1 MKRKQQRKTMLLLA
15 LLSCSAAVVGMSTWK
30 AVAAADTADAD
41 RFALVNGAS
50 VRLKKGDSGIRF
62 RVEMGSNIYDE
73 LTQLNG
79 DVVAA
84 KAGMFVVPYAF
95 VNNANA
101 YNGAVGEYE
110 TFKQKI
116 DIVFYDSQAEMNQ
129 IYQDG
134 DYYYANGAVVDM
146 KFANLN
152 LEYVGIGYIATTTE
166 TGTNY
171 EFTTFTEKDNARSI
185 AYVAGAVYADTEAG
199 STASKILENYVLGAL
214 LGELETVEV
223 SYNEETDEYVYNTAT
238 YENAADVIETVE
250 GTVAFALNAT
260 EKTMVP
266 GASALLQANMGLT
279 VGSESKVVETGA
291 KFTSSDPETVSVSK
305 TGEIKAL
312 KVGTATVTA
321 TTLGQTVTCAVKVE
335 DNREEKALDAAD
347 YDLSKKA
354 AFETTVDSEQEL
366 VNVTVGGMDVSEY
379 ATIEGTKVSVPYSVM
394 KESKTGEV
402 EVRIG
407 TNDYVYTQT
416 VTVATYVI
424 SDKKSFDAYF
434 SAMKAAGL
442 ATHDYYV
449 VMAKNAIIDLEG
461 ASYNN
466 TATSS
471 ESKINGSFLGVF
483 DGRGATLKNFTIT
496 GQGGLFG
503 QVRWNIA
510 ATNND
515 DWYATLKNFALVNV
529 TATTGNAGL
538 LAYSV
543 NGNDADI
550 SNIYIQGTITQSSS
564 AVIRC
569 NWGGSTMKNV
579 IVNVDNTASV
589 ETPLFGQSGTGSK
602 LDYVYGIS
610 NVTTL
615 YSKTDKMT
623 NCALYEKEAD
633 FFKNVTSLPTANGWS
648 DVWSFDNKGNLCFG
662 GNIVMTKPD
671 TRVAKELGEAYYQV
685 GGTEAL
691 TIKLDAGETVESITV
706 GENNVTDVADKSVAG
721 QVSVPAATVAALAT
735 GEYAVAISTENYKYE
750 ATFVYADLV
759 ISTPDGFTNFL
770 TDNRTNSNTFEGKYI
785 VLSTE
790 INYSTSMTAL
800 FADSSN
806 KTENKKF
813 KGVLDGRG
821 HAVSN
826 LKVGYHVF
834 SYFAGGAVLKDIAF
848 IDLKAT
854 KGYSAFVHATSDGG
868 DAGIHIE
875 NVFISINQA
884 GSSGQNGFCANPY
897 TTTTLRNVVIVSKT
911 DGTNTAYGLG
921 DTAYNRGKNYDV
933 ANTYLLGTTLSY
945 NVDGGNSTKKPVST
959 FNTTVDTLLGTT
971 TWLTADNGWN
981 MDIWSINTD
990 GNLCFGEYTVVS
1002 E

>member
-1 MKRKQQRKTMLLLA
+1 MKRRTIKKTILLLA
-15 LLSCSAAVVGMSTWK
+15 LLSCSAAVVGVGSWK
-30 AVAAADTADAD
+30 TAAAAETVDAD
-41 RFALVNGAS
+41 RFALVDGAS
-50 VRLKKGDSGIRF
+50 VRIKEGDSGIRF
-62 RVEMGSNIYDE
+62 QVEMGSNVYDE
-73 LTQLNG
+73 LTQVTG
-79 DVVAA
+79 DVVAS

-95 VNNANA
+95 VGNANA
-101 YNGAVGEYE
+101 YNGTVGEYE

-116 DIVFYDSQAEMNQ
+116 DIVFYDSQAEVNK
-129 IYQDG
+129 IYQNG

-146 KFANLN
+146 KFENLN
-152 LEYVGIGYIATTTE
+152 LEYIGIGYIATTTE
-166 TGTNY
+166 AGTSY
-171 EFTTFTEKDNARSI
+171 EFTPFTEKDNARSI
-185 AYVAGAVYADTEAG
+185 AYVAGGVYAEAEAD
-199 STASKILENYVLGAL
+199 STASKILENYIIGAL

-223 SYNEETDEYVYNTAT
+223 GYDESTEKYIYNLAT
-238 YENAADVIETVE
+238 YETAADIVETID
-250 GTVAFALNAT
+250 GTVAFALNKTEMTMLPAT
-260 EKTMVP
+260 
-266 GASALLQANMGLT
+266 SAQLQANVGLT
-279 VGSESKVVETGA
+279 VGSETKIIETGA
-291 KFTSSDPETVSVSK
+291 KYTSSDPETVSVSK

-312 KVGTATVTA
+312 KVGSATITA
-321 TTLGQTVTCAVKVE
+321 TTLGKTVTCAVTVE
-335 DNREEKALDAAD
+335 DNREQKALDAVD
-347 YDLSKKA
+347 YDLSKKVS
-354 AFETTVDSEQEL
+354 FETVLDENQEL
-366 VNVTVGGMDVSEY
+366 INVTVGGMDVSEY
-379 ATIEGTKVSVPYSVM
+379 ATLDGTIVSIPYSAM
-394 KESKTGEV
+394 SEMQKGEV
-402 EVRIG
+402 DVIIG
-407 TNDYVYTQT
+407 TNDYVYTQK

-424 SDKKSFDAYF
+424 SDKDSFDAYF
-434 SAMKAAGL
+434 AAMKAAGL
-442 ATHDYYV
+442 GTHEYYV
-449 VMAKNAIIDLEG
+449 VLAKNAIIDLEG

-515 DWYATLKNFALVNV
+515 DWYATLKNFALVDV

-550 SNIYIQGTITQSSS
+550 SNIYIQGTITQSTSS
-564 AVIRC
+564 VIRC
-569 NWGGSTMKNV
+569 NWGGSTMNNV

-589 ETPLFGQSGTGSK
+589 DTPLFGQSGTGSK
-602 LDYVYGIS
+602 LNYVYGIS

-623 NCALYEKEAD
+623 NCALYTKDAD

-721 QVSVPAATVAALAT
+721 QVSIPATAIATLAT
-735 GEYAVAISTENYKYE
+735 GEYEVSISTENYKYA

-759 ISTPDGFTNFL
+759 ISTPEGFTNFL
-770 TDNRTNSNTFEGKYI
+770 TDNRTNNNTFEGKYI

-790 INYSTSMTAL
+790 IEYSTSMTAL
-800 FADSSN
+800 FTDSSN

-945 NVDGGNSTKKPVST
+945 NVDGGNSTKEPVST
-959 FNTTVDTLLGTT
+959 FNTSVATLLGTT
-971 TWLTADNGWN
+971 TWLTKDNGWN
-981 MDIWSINTD
+981 MDVWSID
-990 GNLCFGEYTVVS
+990 ESGNLCFGVHTVVAK
-1002 E
+1002 